1 MLFLHVYLTTLPQEP
16 KKAYLL
22 AKHDLYFL
30 KKKPI
35 FLIVYYVS
43 TRFVFNYMLWF
54 QNIYIYST
62 VFINSVKIKTF
73 EILISNLFLLQI

>member
-1 MLFLHVYLTTLPQEP
+1 MIYISW
-16 KKAYLL
+16 KKN
-22 AKHDLYFL
+22 
-30 KKKPI
+30 PI